1 MTNPEVDEKI
11 GLSTVWAIG
20 VGAAIGG
27 DFFGWEFV
35 VSGGFYAALICMSFC
50 ATFYWLFAAAITELA
65 SRYKTTG
72 GSFDFATFALG
83 RKRGILMAVLV
94 LAKLILA
101 NCATGMAVS
110 SYLSDIGY
118 PKKLQVHS
126 LLSLTSSSLTFSC
139 SRSSSAGC

>member
-1 MTNPEVDEKI
+1 MSHSTEEKI

-35 VSGGFYAALICMSFC
+35 ISGGFYAALICMVFC
-50 ATFYWLFAAAITELA
+50 AIFYWLFALAITELA
-65 SRYKTTG
+65 SRYKTSG
-72 GSFDFATFALG
+72 GSFDFASNALG

-118 PKKLQVHS
+118 PKKLQVRNIYFFI
-126 LLSLTSSSLTFSC
+126 LYL
-139 SRSSSAGC
+139 